1 MNMKA
6 KDSVE
11 LDPASITL
19 QESLGE
25 GEFGIVYKG
34 VWASSPQGPLQVAV
48 KSLHSREK
56 DNKLKLLKEAVIM
69 GQFSHP
75 NVVKL
80 YGVVDKPGKVCNVRT
95 YGCIIYRAEKWGK

>member
-6 KDSVE
+6 KGSDE

-19 QESLGE
+19 HESLGE
-25 GEFGIVYKG
+25 GEFGTVYKG

-48 KSLHSREK
+48 KSLHSQEK
-56 DNKLKLLKEAVIM
+56 DNKYKLLKEAAIM

-75 NVVKL
+75 NVVKM
-80 YGVVDKPGKVCNVRT
+80 YGVIDKPCKV
-95 YGCIIYRAEKWGK
+95 IQMFALIK